1 MLKNDTFL
9 SRRLSPSLLLQSFF
23 DFGSQLIENRI
34 VWGRIVVALLTLIH
48 QRNVYQGHQRYGM
61 IALPALIGLR
71 ISVVAIGYEFG
82 GSAIIDLIFTIYSHL
97 YLLVID
103 VQPYM

>member
-1 MLKNDTFL
+1 MIRFPITSYF
-9 SRRLSPSLLLQSFF
+9 SILLEHVVNFR
-23 DFGSQLIENRI
+23 SQRIENRI
-34 VWGRIVVALLTLIH
+34 VWGCIVITFLPLIH
-48 QRNVYQGHQRYGM
+48 QSNVYEGHQRDGM
-61 IALPALIGLR
+61 ISLSALIGLR

-97 YLLVID
+97 YLLVIN